1 MNNLL
6 KGFRTEL
13 SRTVLDQAWAAWSQ
27 VGVMGATVPMTPRI
41 VDPEPLLLLT
51 WECARQ
57 DPRVFD
63 EVLDWLVQNGK
74 WINVVRL
81 TTLLKEDET
90 CSATVAGAVA
100 AFLAEHDKT
109 PKWKT
114 LADRCRPKDT
124 ASGKPFFWR
133 QDKPLHFESGE
144 TDKTFRR
151 YGWLRSPVSLR
162 GQSQPVPFSKPAAFV
177 FRCRAL
183 FGLNIRAD
191 VFAYLVAKGP
201 STASRLAREL
211 GYSQRRVQDTLV
223 EMQSAGVFQT
233 RSDGNRKEYV
243 IESERVWHS
252 WFGMT
257 ESQVAW
263 FHWRP
268 FARGVS
274 RMWKAAFGLREEGLT
289 SYIFESEMAKAMEA
303 AQEDFAAAG
312 LDLALRGGTALFL
325 EKLKGLLTEGQRG
338 VRSPAKKTR

>member
-1 MNNLL
+1 
-6 KGFRTEL
+6 
-13 SRTVLDQAWAAWSQ
+13 
-27 VGVMGATVPMTPRI
+27 
-41 VDPEPLLLLT
+41 
-51 WECARQ
+51 
-57 DPRVFD
+57 VFD

-90 CSATVAGAVA
+90 CSATAAGAVA

-114 LADRCRPKDT
+114 LADRYRPKDG
-124 ASGKPFFWR
+124 ASGKPLFWR
-133 QDKPLHFESGE
+133 QDKPLHFESSE

-183 FGLNIRAD
+183 FGMNIRAD
-191 VFAYLVAKGP
+191 VFAYLVANGP

-233 RSDGNRKEYV
+233 RSDGNRKEYS

-257 ESQVAW
+257 ESPAGW

-274 RMWKAAFGLREEGLT
+274 RVWKAAFALREEGLT
-289 SYIFESEMAKAMEA
+289 PYIFGSEMAKALEA
-303 AQEDFAAAG
+303 AEEDFAAAG
-312 LDLALRGGTALFL
+312 LDLSVRGGSAVFL
-325 EKLKGLLTEGQRG
+325 AKLKSLLTQDTRG
-338 VRSPAKKTR
+338 LRSRAKMSR

>member
-6 KGFRTEL
+6 KDFRTEF
-13 SRTVLDQAWAAWSQ
+13 SRTLLDQVWAAWSQ
-27 VGVMGATVPMTPRI
+27 VGVMGAAVPMKSCI

-63 EVLDWLVQNGK
+63 EILDWTVQNGK

-90 CSATVAGAVA
+90 CSASVAGAVA
-100 AFLAEHDKT
+100 AFMAEHDKT
-109 PKWKT
+109 LKWKT
-114 LADRCRPKDT
+114 LADRYRPKDG
-124 ASGKPFFWR
+124 ASAKPLFWR
-133 QDKPLHFESGE
+133 QDKPLHFERAE

-183 FGLNIRAD
+183 FGMNIRAD
-191 VFAYLVAKGP
+191 VFAYLVANGP

-233 RSDGNRKEYV
+233 RADGNRKEYR

-252 WFGMT
+252 LFGMT
-257 ESQVAW
+257 ENPADW

-268 FARGVS
+268 FARGAS
-274 RMWKAAFGLREEGLT
+274 RIWKAASGLKEEGLT
-289 SYIFESEMAKAMEA
+289 PYIFESEMAKALEA
-303 AQEDFAAAG
+303 AKEDFAAAG
-312 LDLALRGGTALFL
+312 LDFAVRGGSAVLL
-325 EKLKGLLTEGQRG
+325 EKLRSLLAGKEL
-338 VRSPAKKTR
+338 RS